1 MTTYATGNPL
11 GSKDPRDLYDNAEN
25 FDNAL
30 NNVES
35 DHWSD
40 RFSRSRRTFQGMEN
54 SFQSDQ
60 DSREQRFQDF
70 LERSA
75 WISLGEYGPGITF
88 TDRNQYVMK
97 DGVAY
102 RTSPSTVTLPYTTTG
117 DWNSESSLFIPLG
130 KV

>member
-1 MTTYATGNPL
+1 ATGNPL

-88 TDRNQYVMK
+88 T
-97 DGVAY
+97 
-102 RTSPSTVTLPYTTTG
+102 
-117 DWNSESSLFIPLG
+117 
-130 KV
+130 